1 MCSIALL
8 LGYSS
13 VHAQSTCTE
22 AAKNRTTPTGNL
34 YIILGQSNAVGLASV
49 KDVTPPAKDLVTAET
64 VYPNVEIY
72 GIHGAPDGVAGRDD
86 PTQSQGVV
94 WSEFAQWHLTKP
106 GFGFKNLVGNEQYFP
121 AGTAVDDLFGPE
133 IYLAHYLSA
142 ESPGTQYILK
152 LAVAN
157 TALANIEGHD
167 GWLPGGHLY
176 SELLK
181 MVVDAQRAKA
191 DKVRLS
197 VGALFFVQ
205 GESDASSPA
214 YAAAYQKNLDQF
226 ITRIRADLFKMGC
239 SKVRDV
245 PFVMTRT
252 QKNPSWPHAE
262 TVRRAQEKIS
272 RTVSRVKLIDT
283 DDFLEHMTAGA
294 NHFNERSQAILGE
307 RFFRAL
313 KPDSG
318 RAGGERGHWIADQ

>member
-1 MCSIALL
+1 MVTLL
-8 LGYSS
+8 LGYSM
-13 VHAQSTCTE
+13 VHAQSTCAE
-22 AAKNRTTPTGNL
+22 AASNRTSPTGNL

-49 KDVTPPAKDLVTAET
+49 KDVTPPAKDLVTPET
-64 VYPNVEIY
+64 VYPNVQIY
-72 GIHGAPDGVAGRDD
+72 GIRGAPDGVAGRDD
-86 PTQSQGVV
+86 PTQSQDVA
-94 WSEFAQWHLTKP
+94 WSRFAQWHPTKP
-106 GFGFKNLVGNEQYFP
+106 GFGFKNVVGNEQYFP
-121 AGTAVDDLFGPE
+121 ADTSVDDLFGPE

-142 ESPGTQYILK
+142 KSPGTQYILK

-157 TALANIEGHD
+157 TALADIDGHD

-176 SELLK
+176 GELLK

-191 DKVRLS
+191 DKVRLT

-205 GESDASSPA
+205 GESDASSPV
-214 YAAAYQKNLDQF
+214 YAAAYRKNLDRF

-252 QKNPSWPHAE
+252 QRNPSWSFAE

-272 RTVSRVKLIDT
+272 RTVSRVKLINT
-283 DDFLEHMTAGA
+283 DDFVEHMTAGA

-313 KPDSG
+313 KPESSG
-318 RAGGERGHWIADQ
+318 AGSERGHWIADQ